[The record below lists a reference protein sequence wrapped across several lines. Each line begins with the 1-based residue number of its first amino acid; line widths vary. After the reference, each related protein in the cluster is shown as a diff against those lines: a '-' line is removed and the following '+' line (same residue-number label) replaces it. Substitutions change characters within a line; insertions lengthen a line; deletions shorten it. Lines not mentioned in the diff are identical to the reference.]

1 MTATWRGLLAIAL
14 LTGLYLIPVTLIS
27 CGLFFIWFFQI
38 DEGISAFW
46 VFTAVLQGFWFWW
59 LLFAVFTAAG
69 VTGTPP
75 YASAAISREQAPELW
90 DQVTALA
97 REVGTRPPKELRLSA
112 VANAGVVEETRL
124 AGLIPVTRRMYL
136 GIPLLVTLPP
146 EQLAAVMGHELG
158 HYARGHTRVGPVCY
172 RARAA
177 ADQLLDRLNL
187 ATAWGKA
194 PLRAK
199 LNKWI
204 ILRYSEI
211 YNRLSS
217 PVTQDQEFQ
226 ADAKAAQIMGPLQ
239 MAAALCGVH
248 AVLVAWD
255 SFITGARDEDR
266 EWAPDPF
273 DEFWERWQYH
283 HVRAEAAEMA
293 ARAVHDPFGTH
304 PPLHER
310 LAKLLGDQAGT
321 MATDWINAPA
331 APPAATAPDVPLAAT
346 ERTRLF
352 HDEVRTRRER
362 AARRERAPAVPAR
375 PSRLAVLRTLPLLL
389 EKHPAAAAMAAIIVL
404 TVAGFGGF
412 EGHEHARPPAPAFA
426 VSASPMLPDTQEPS
440 SQPAPAASTPAP
452 QPSDIPGI
460 PSFIIP
466 ALANYLTV
474 VQPGDTLSSI
484 ASCWHTTVADIQRL
498 NHLGKSTLIRSGELL
513 WIPSTGP
520 SGQPLTPPTGNC

>member
-14 LTGLYLIPVTLIS
+14 LASLYLIPVTLIS
-27 CGLFFIWFFQI
+27 CGLFFIWYTQVN
-38 DEGISAFW
+38 EGISAFW
-46 VFTAVLQGFWFWW
+46 VFIAVLQGLWFWW
-59 LLFAVFTAAG
+59 LLFASFTAAG
-69 VTGTPP
+69 VTGTPED
-75 YASAAISREQAPELW
+75 ASVAISREQAPELW

-97 REVGTRPPKELRLSA
+97 RQVKTRPPTELRLYA
-112 VANAGVVEETRL
+112 AANAEVVEETRL

-146 EQLAAVMGHELG
+146 GQLAAVMGHELG

-177 ADQLLDRLNL
+177 ADQLLNRLNL

-194 PLRAK
+194 PLRTK
-199 LNKWI
+199 LLRWI
-204 ILRYSEI
+204 TLRYSEI
-211 YNRLSS
+211 YSRLSS

-226 ADAKAAQIMGPLQ
+226 ADAKAAQIMGPQ
-239 MAAALCGVH
+239 QTAAALCGVH

-255 SFITGARDEDR
+255 SFIAGARDEDL

-283 HVRAEAAEMA
+283 HVRAEAAKMA
-293 ARAVHDPFGTH
+293 ARAVHDPFSTH
-304 PPLHER
+304 PPIYER
-310 LAKLLGDQAGT
+310 LTRLLGDQAET
-321 MATDWINAPA
+321 MATDWVNAPA
-331 APPAATAPDVPLAAT
+331 APPAATAPEVPLAAR
-346 ERTRLF
+346 ERIRLF
-352 HDEVRTRRER
+352 RDEVRTRRER

-375 PSRLAVLRTLPLLL
+375 PSRLAVLRAFPLLL

-412 EGHEHARPPAPAFA
+412 EGHEHARPPAPVAA

-452 QPSDIPGI
+452 QTSDIPGI

-466 ALANYLTV
+466 TLANYLEI
-474 VQPGDTLSSI
+474 VQPSDTLSSI

-498 NHLGKSTLIRSGELL
+498 NHLGKSTLIWPRELL
-513 WIPSTGP
+513 WIPPTGP
-520 SGQPLTPPTGNC
+520 SGQPLTPPSGNC